1 MKYRL
6 FHRNRIQNHVEELA
20 QLKRQN
26 IENDR
31 IQNSL
36 RMKMTQI
43 AVKQNEHEMEEMELE
58 EYRKCREQLNVG
70 KRITNSLKMLEIALK
85 NNPLHQIRVMKQ
97 KENIDRINK
106 IFNEIHQND
115 FKEHEQRKLKL
126 NATKSEIER
135 IQHEIDGLESE
146 TASIES
152 KLKENKLKSYGMR
165 EEVNSM
171 NFKMKEIRQ
180 EIDGMKERLK
190 KKKEHQREYDSI
202 TNEVQ
207 ELRRKTGRKEI
218 LKPNGYRRE
227 SIGRQS
233 ADDTSVCHSDDNVDR
248 LDSQSATQQNTSG
261 VIDLTSTQT
270 DDEISDSSDES
281 YRSRTVRR
289 SSVVPPAMAA
299 EMDDI
304 VQRIGMDRAQSPFVD
319 SGSRRSSRSS
329 KKRRMSSL
337 TMSGLTHCVMF

>member
-1 MKYRL
+1 MD
-6 FHRNRIQNHVEELA
+6 ELA

-31 IQNSL
+31 IQNLL
-36 RMKMTQI
+36 RMKMAQI
-43 AVKQNEHEMEEMELE
+43 AIKQNEHEMKEMEVE

-70 KRITNSLKMLEIALK
+70 KRITNSLKMMEIALK
-85 NNPLHQIRVMKQ
+85 NDPLHQIRAMKQ

-106 IFNEIHQND
+106 MFDEIHQND
-115 FKEHEQRKLKL
+115 FKEHEQRKLEL
-126 NATKSEIER
+126 NATKSKIEQ
-135 IQHEIDGLESE
+135 IQHEIDGLQSE

-152 KLKENKLKSYGMR
+152 KLKENKLKTYGMR

-180 EIDGMKERLK
+180 DIDEMKERLK
-190 KKKEHQREYDSI
+190 KKEEHQQEYDAI
-202 TNEVQ
+202 TKKVQ

-227 SIGRQS
+227 SVPRES
-233 ADDTSVCHSDDNVDR
+233 ADDASVCHSDDNVDR
-248 LDSQSATQQNTSG
+248 LDSQSAAQQKTNG

-270 DDEISDSSDES
+270 DDEISDSSDAQS
-281 YRSRTVRR
+281 YRSRIVRR

-299 EMDDI
+299 EMDDM
-304 VQRIGMDRAQSPFVD
+304 VQRIGMERAQSPFVG
-319 SGSRRSSRSS
+319 SGSRRKSRSS
-329 KKRRMSSL
+329 RKRRMSSL
-337 TMSGLTHCVMF
+337 AMSGLIHCVVL